1 MPLQRQLNNLAQD
14 RAHWRRFLRRW
25 QSISELAAASSRRG
39 LARAA
44 SMPLQRQRS
53 NGSGA
58 KPPLEWRRFLTVEER
73 TGVRSKLRAAYADQC
88 KTYEELLDTVT
99 AIEEELLHMAA
110 PSRLDYFKA
119 GVQFDR
125 RVADKRKQLAAPA
138 AGEGAAAAAEAPRKR
153 ARPATRARR
162 AYVAGLG
169 SHAGQPEEQA
179 CVHRIPPSQLP

>member
-1 MPLQRQLNNLAQD
+1 MAWKLYAIEQTQ
-14 RAHWRRFLRRW
+14 LRR
-25 QSISELAAASSRRG
+25 QYRVDGVGRPKLIST
-39 LARAA
+39 
-44 SMPLQRQRS
+44 Q
-53 NGSGA
+53 
-58 KPPLEWRRFLTVEER
+58 VEER

-138 AGEGAAAAAEAPRKR
+138 AGEGAAEAPRKR
-153 ARPATRARR
+153 ARPEDSSPPQ
-162 AYVAGLG
+162 VSQDWNDSQDGLT
-169 SHAGQPEEQA
+169 QET
-179 CVHRIPPSQLP
+179 

>member
-1 MPLQRQLNNLAQD
+1 MSGAALFNLAQTALTSD
-14 RAHWRRFLRRW
+14 AGN
-25 QSISELAAASSRRG
+25 ISSSSSRDG

-44 SMPLQRQRS
+44 SMPLQRQR
-53 NGSGA
+53 NGAA

-138 AGEGAAAAAEAPRKR
+138 ADAGPAAEAPRKR
-153 ARPATRARR
+153 ARPEDSSPPQVSQDWEAT
-162 AYVAGLG
+162 
-169 SHAGQPEEQA
+169 QET
-179 CVHRIPPSQLP
+179 

>member
-1 MPLQRQLNNLAQD
+1 MSGAALFNLAQTALTSD
-14 RAHWRRFLRRW
+14 AGN
-25 QSISELAAASSRRG
+25 ISSSSSRDG

-44 SMPLQRQRS
+44 SMPLQRQR
-53 NGSGA
+53 NGAAA

-138 AGEGAAAAAEAPRKR
+138 AGEGAAEAPRKR
-153 ARPATRARR
+153 ARPEDSSPPQVSQDWEAT
-162 AYVAGLG
+162 
-169 SHAGQPEEQA
+169 QET
-179 CVHRIPPSQLP
+179 

>member
-1 MPLQRQLNNLAQD
+1 MSGAALFNLAQTALTSD
-14 RAHWRRFLRRW
+14 AGN
-25 QSISELAAASSRRG
+25 ISSSSSRDG

-44 SMPLQRQRS
+44 SMPLQRQR
-53 NGSGA
+53 NGAA

-88 KTYEELLDTVT
+88 KSYEELLDTVT

-138 AGEGAAAAAEAPRKR
+138 AGEGAAEAPRKR
-153 ARPATRARR
+153 ARPEDSSPPQVSQDWEAT
-162 AYVAGLG
+162 
-169 SHAGQPEEQA
+169 QET
-179 CVHRIPPSQLP
+179 

>member
-1 MPLQRQLNNLAQD
+1 M
-14 RAHWRRFLRRW
+14 
-25 QSISELAAASSRRG
+25 IST
-39 LARAA
+39 
-44 SMPLQRQRS
+44 Q
-53 NGSGA
+53 
-58 KPPLEWRRFLTVEER
+58 VEER

-138 AGEGAAAAAEAPRKR
+138 AGAAEAPRKR
-153 ARPATRARR
+153 ARPEDSSPPQVSQDWEAT
-162 AYVAGLG
+162 
-169 SHAGQPEEQA
+169 QET
-179 CVHRIPPSQLP
+179 

>member
-1 MPLQRQLNNLAQD
+1 MSGAALFNLAQTALTSD
-14 RAHWRRFLRRW
+14 AGN
-25 QSISELAAASSRRG
+25 ISSSSSRDG

-44 SMPLQRQRS
+44 SMPLQRQR
-53 NGSGA
+53 NGAAA

-125 RVADKRKQLAAPA
+125 RVACLLYTSPS
-138 AGEGAAAAAEAPRKR
+138 PRD
-153 ARPATRARR
+153 
-162 AYVAGLG
+162 
-169 SHAGQPEEQA
+169 
-179 CVHRIPPSQLP
+179 

>member
-1 MPLQRQLNNLAQD
+1 M
-14 RAHWRRFLRRW
+14 
-25 QSISELAAASSRRG
+25 IST
-39 LARAA
+39 
-44 SMPLQRQRS
+44 Q
-53 NGSGA
+53 
-58 KPPLEWRRFLTVEER
+58 VEER

-138 AGEGAAAAAEAPRKR
+138 AREGAAEAPRKR
-153 ARPATRARR
+153 ARPEDSSPPQVSQDWEAT
-162 AYVAGLG
+162 
-169 SHAGQPEEQA
+169 QET
-179 CVHRIPPSQLP
+179 

>member
-1 MPLQRQLNNLAQD
+1 MSGAALFNLAQTALTSD
-14 RAHWRRFLRRW
+14 AGN
-25 QSISELAAASSRRG
+25 ISSSSSRDG

-44 SMPLQRQRS
+44 SMPLQRQR
-53 NGSGA
+53 NGAA

-73 TGVRSKLRAAYADQC
+73 TGVRSKIRAAYADQC
-88 KTYEELLDTVT
+88 KSYEELLDTVT

-138 AGEGAAAAAEAPRKR
+138 AGEGAAEAPRKR
-153 ARPATRARR
+153 ARPEDSSPPQVSQDWEAT
-162 AYVAGLG
+162 
-169 SHAGQPEEQA
+169 QET
-179 CVHRIPPSQLP
+179 

>member
-1 MPLQRQLNNLAQD
+1 M
-14 RAHWRRFLRRW
+14 
-25 QSISELAAASSRRG
+25 IST
-39 LARAA
+39 
-44 SMPLQRQRS
+44 Q
-53 NGSGA
+53 
-58 KPPLEWRRFLTVEER
+58 VEER

-138 AGEGAAAAAEAPRKR
+138 AGEAAAEAPRKR
-153 ARPATRARR
+153 ARPEDSSPPQVSQDWEAT
-162 AYVAGLG
+162 
-169 SHAGQPEEQA
+169 QET
-179 CVHRIPPSQLP
+179 

>member
-1 MPLQRQLNNLAQD
+1 MSGAALFNLAQTALTSD
-14 RAHWRRFLRRW
+14 AGN
-25 QSISELAAASSRRG
+25 ISSSSSRDG

-44 SMPLQRQRS
+44 SMPLQRQRT
-53 NGSGA
+53 NGAA

-88 KTYEELLDTVT
+88 KSYEELLDTVT

-138 AGEGAAAAAEAPRKR
+138 ADAGAAAEAPRKR
-153 ARPATRARR
+153 ARPEDSSPPQ
-162 AYVAGLG
+162 VSQDWNDSQDGLT
-169 SHAGQPEEQA
+169 QET
-179 CVHRIPPSQLP
+179 

>member
-1 MPLQRQLNNLAQD
+1 MSGAALFNLAQTALTSD
-14 RAHWRRFLRRW
+14 AGN
-25 QSISELAAASSRRG
+25 ISSSSSRDG

-44 SMPLQRQRS
+44 SMPLQRQRN
-53 NGSGA
+53 NGAA

-73 TGVRSKLRAAYADQC
+73 TGVRSKIRAAYADQC
-88 KTYEELLDTVT
+88 KSYEELLDTVT

-138 AGEGAAAAAEAPRKR
+138 AGEGAAEAPRKR
-153 ARPATRARR
+153 ARPGDSSPPQVSQDWEAT
-162 AYVAGLG
+162 
-169 SHAGQPEEQA
+169 QET
-179 CVHRIPPSQLP
+179 

>member
-1 MPLQRQLNNLAQD
+1 
-14 RAHWRRFLRRW
+14 
-25 QSISELAAASSRRG
+25 
-39 LARAA
+39 
-44 SMPLQRQRS
+44 MPLQRQR
-53 NGSGA
+53 NGAA

-138 AGEGAAAAAEAPRKR
+138 AGEGAAEAPRKR
-153 ARPATRARR
+153 ARPDYERARR
-162 AYVAGLG
+162 RSRVATGKPRR
-169 SHAGQPEEQA
+169 ST
-179 CVHRIPPSQLP
+179 

>member
-1 MPLQRQLNNLAQD
+1 MSGAALFNLAQTALTSD
-14 RAHWRRFLRRW
+14 AGN
-25 QSISELAAASSRRG
+25 ISSSSSRDG

-44 SMPLQRQRS
+44 SMPLQRQR
-53 NGSGA
+53 NGAAA

-73 TGVRSKLRAAYADQC
+73 TGVRSKIRAAYADQC
-88 KTYEELLDTVT
+88 KSYEELLDTVT

-138 AGEGAAAAAEAPRKR
+138 AGEGAAEAPRKR
-153 ARPATRARR
+153 ARPEDSSPPQVSQDWEAT
-162 AYVAGLG
+162 
-169 SHAGQPEEQA
+169 QET
-179 CVHRIPPSQLP
+179 

>member
-1 MPLQRQLNNLAQD
+1 MSGAALFNLAQTALTSD
-14 RAHWRRFLRRW
+14 AGN
-25 QSISELAAASSRRG
+25 ISSSSSRDG

-44 SMPLQRQRS
+44 SMPLQRQR
-53 NGSGA
+53 NGAA

-138 AGEGAAAAAEAPRKR
+138 AGEGAAEAPRKR
-153 ARPATRARR
+153 ARPEDSSPPQVSQDWEAT
-162 AYVAGLG
+162 
-169 SHAGQPEEQA
+169 QET
-179 CVHRIPPSQLP
+179 

>member
-1 MPLQRQLNNLAQD
+1 MSGAALFNLAQTALTSD
-14 RAHWRRFLRRW
+14 AGN
-25 QSISELAAASSRRG
+25 ISSSSSRDG

-44 SMPLQRQRS
+44 SMPLQRQRN
-53 NGSGA
+53 NGAA

-138 AGEGAAAAAEAPRKR
+138 ADGAAAAAAEAPRKR
-153 ARPATRARR
+153 ARPEDSSPPQVSQDWEAT
-162 AYVAGLG
+162 
-169 SHAGQPEEQA
+169 QET
-179 CVHRIPPSQLP
+179 

>member
-1 MPLQRQLNNLAQD
+1 MSGAALFNLAQTALTSD
-14 RAHWRRFLRRW
+14 AGN
-25 QSISELAAASSRRG
+25 ISSSSSRDG

-44 SMPLQRQRS
+44 SMPLPRQRN
-53 NGSGA
+53 NGAA

-138 AGEGAAAAAEAPRKR
+138 AGEGAAEAPRKR
-153 ARPATRARR
+153 ARPEDSSPPQVSQDWEAT
-162 AYVAGLG
+162 
-169 SHAGQPEEQA
+169 QET
-179 CVHRIPPSQLP
+179 